1 MKLFHRYLGPWNV
14 FVVICSLLT
23 GCATTLKRVTIPAP
37 QNDAPPRITV
47 RAIPFLPPN
56 TPGSA
61 GDIQKSILATPPASS
76 VSNVDQGTFAQ
87 LSANADNDG
96 GVQSLTM
103 SITENGVPPFQ
114 GIAQGSKDGNGQV
127 PNSLVVSQTNTGA
140 AVTFQI
146 NSVLTL
152 TSQASNFN
160 NESTSLAVTYVPL
173 APSQR
178 KKDISK
184 LLILPQVLGLNT
196 YQITLPDP
204 NGPPVDGFLHYLNGG
219 NQDIF
224 LMVAGKSTTQ
234 CGDLA
239 VSTSLLAN
247 HNLLAG
253 DLTKLYGSETPGFP
267 RTIVACSNPNNPLP
281 DHLEVWATYQFN

>member
-1 MKLFHRYLGPWNV
+1 MKLSCRYQGQWGV
-14 FVVICSLLT
+14 FFLIFSVLT
-23 GCATTLKRVTIPAP
+23 GCTTTLKRVTIPAP

-61 GDIQKSILATPPASS
+61 GDIQKGTLATPPASS
-76 VSNVDQGTFAQ
+76 VSNVDLGTFAQ

-96 GVQSLTM
+96 GVQSLTL
-103 SITENGVPPFQ
+103 SINENGVAPFQ
-114 GIAQGSKDGNGQV
+114 GSVQGDKDGNGQV
-127 PNSLVVSQTNTGA
+127 PSSLVVSQTNAGK
-140 AVTFQI
+140 VITFQI

-160 NESTSLAVTYVPL
+160 NASTSLAITYVPL
-173 APSQR
+173 DPSQR

-184 LLILPQVLGLNT
+184 LLMLPQVLGQNT
-196 YQITLPDP
+196 YQVSLPGANDP
-204 NGPPVDGFLHYLNGG
+204 PADGFLHFLNGG

-224 LMVAGKSTTQ
+224 LMVAGKPTTQ

-253 DLTKLYGSETPGFP
+253 DLIKLYGSETPGFP
-267 RTIVACSNPNNPLP
+267 ITIVACSNPNNPLP